1 MKQIRII
8 VDKRERISGIPD
20 LLRQE
25 GIQLSFKQLSVG
37 DYVLSNRCAVERKS
51 ASDFVSSMFSGR
63 LFDQVQRLSGAYE
76 LPLIII
82 EGNFFDPAQISG
94 KEKAIYGA
102 IAKISVE
109 TPAKFLFTESREK
122 TATLLS
128 TLANHEQTF
137 HGWSPIVRRSPK
149 QLTED
154 EMKLFVITSLPNI
167 GLKLAYRLLRNFGTV
182 KGIFNAT
189 SAELSRV
196 EGIGRK
202 KAQTITKLIKA
213 PYGLERDEA
222 KQIRLGEYD

>member
-8 VDKRERISGIPD
+8 VDKRERISGIPGF
-20 LLRQE
+20 LRQE
-25 GIQLSFKQLSVG
+25 GIQVSFRQLSVG
-37 DYVLSNRCAVERKS
+37 DYVLSDRCAVERKS

-82 EGNFFDPAQISG
+82 EGSFFDSIQISG
-94 KEKAIYGA
+94 KEKAIFGA

-109 TPAKFLFTESREK
+109 TPTKFLFTESREK

-128 TLANHEQTF
+128 TLANHEQIF

-154 EMKLFVITSLPNI
+154 EMKLFIVTSLPNI
-167 GLKLAYRLLRNFGTV
+167 GSKLANRLLRSFGSV

-202 KAQTITKLIKA
+202 KAHIVAKLIKN
-213 PYGLERDEA
+213 PYRLERDEA
-222 KQIRLGEYD
+222 KQVKLGEYD

>member
-8 VDKRERISGIPD
+8 VDKRERVSGIPEF
-20 LLRQE
+20 LRKD
-25 GIQLSFKQLSVG
+25 GIQISFRQLSVG
-37 DYVLSNRCAVERKS
+37 DYILSNRCAVERKS

-82 EGNFFDPAQISG
+82 EGSFFDSIQISG
-94 KEKAIYGA
+94 KEKAIFGA

-109 TPAKFLFTESREK
+109 TPTKFLFAESREK

-128 TLANHEQTF
+128 TLANHEQIF

-154 EMKLFVITSLPNI
+154 EMKLFIVTSLPNI
-167 GLKLAYRLLRNFGTV
+167 GPKLANRLLTSFGSI

-202 KAQTITKLIKA
+202 KAHMIAKLIKA
-213 PYGLERDEA
+213 PYKLEKDEV
-222 KQIRLGEYD
+222 KQVRLGEYD